1 LLILPLFRKAVPFIG
16 KLDELVTR
24 AADDVTVEQTVADR
38 EDCASGCQEDISNRT
53 TRPSLKRREDIR

>member
-24 AADDVTVEQTVADR
+24 AADDVTVEQTVAGR
-38 EDCASGCQEDISNRT
+38 EDRASGCQEDI
-53 TRPSLKRREDIR
+53 